1 MSEMIIE
8 PIDKYGLTISS
19 ESKER
24 QLFSKIGVVGAGKE
38 GRTIINMAATAGM
51 EVVFL
56 DESQERINYVM
67 GELEKIMDQKISS
80 WGLTSAEKKII
91 MNRITPTLQY
101 EDFKGCDLVIE
112 CTRYSES
119 GRRSTPLRKTIFK
132 RLEEIDC

>member
-1 MSEMIIE
+1 MIIE

-91 MNRITPTLQY
+91 M
-101 EDFKGCDLVIE
+101 K
-112 CTRYSES
+112 
-119 GRRSTPLRKTIFK
+119 
-132 RLEEIDC
+132 